1 MLALAAASPIVVAMA
16 LFFAKT
22 KATTMATWS
31 LVTGVLAAIFFFP
44 TPLAELLDAGAMFGP
59 TILEVLLILFA
70 GVLLSR
76 ITTETGAMDRIS
88 GWLRQS
94 ASNQQAG
101 TVLVIFGLVPFAE
114 SVTGFG
120 IGVTVGVPLLLQ
132 LGHSIKHSAILSLLG
147 LVAVP
152 WGALG
157 PGTLVAADLAGLT
170 LFGVGVRSA
179 LMTLPVVLG
188 AGIVSWLVLRAGS
201 PRPGRL
207 LAHLLG
213 AAVLLNAGILAANLL
228 MGTPPAG
235 IVGSLLVLAVH
246 LLAFKAGGTL
256 VSAGRAVWVALLPYG
271 VLTVG
276 LLVARALTSP
286 MEPSLLK
293 RALTSGGVW
302 LVVACLVAQYASAS
316 LGGGNRKLRARAHLA
331 YRSWIPIGVTTGG
344 FTILGALLAATGMG
358 RELGAAL
365 AGIGTGYLVLGPVIN
380 GLAGFIS
387 GSNTAANSMLAAT
400 QAQAATA
407 MGSSVLQIVAV
418 SNVTASMATMLSPS
432 RILLAYGLA
441 ILPVASVPGSVP
453 EEVPPSEHE
462 VTAWIAPRLGV
473 LLVVVCTLLGVVTW
487 VIH

>member
-1 MLALAAASPIVVAMA
+1 MLALAAATPIVVAMA
-16 LFFAKT
+16 LFLARR
-22 KATTMATWS
+22 KATTMAGCS
-31 LVTGVLAAIFFFP
+31 LASGVLAAIFFFP
-44 TPLAELLDAGAMFGP
+44 TPLGDLLKAGAMFGP
-59 TILEVLLILFA
+59 TIAEVLLILFG

-88 GWLRQS
+88 SWLQQS
-94 ASNQQAG
+94 ASNRQAG
-101 TVLVIFGLVPFAE
+101 TVLVVFGLVPFAE

-132 LGHSIKHSAILSLLG
+132 LGHSVRHSAVLSLLG

-170 LFGVGVRSA
+170 LFDVGVRSA
-179 LMTLPVVLG
+179 VMTLPVVLG
-188 AGIVSWLVLRAGS
+188 AGITAWLVLRAES

-213 AAVLLNAGILAANLL
+213 SAVLLNGGILAANLL

-246 LLAFKAGGTL
+246 LLAFRIIGSLVPAGHGL
-256 VSAGRAVWVALLPYG
+256 RMALLPYG
-271 VLTVG
+271 VLTAG
-276 LLVARALTSP
+276 LLVARALTSGL
-286 MEPSLLK
+286 EPSLLK
-293 RALTSGGVW
+293 RALASGGLW
-302 LVVACLVAQYASAS
+302 LLVACLVAQYASVS
-316 LGGGNRKLRARAHLA
+316 LGGTDRPLRTRASLA

-344 FTILGALLAATGMG
+344 FTVLGALLAATGMG

-365 AGIGTGYLVLGPVIN
+365 AGIGTGYLVLGPVLN
-380 GLAGFIS
+380 GMAGFIS

-441 ILPVASVPGSVP
+441 VIPVASVTGAAPAP
-453 EEVPPSEHE
+453 EPPTERE
-462 VTAWIAPRLGV
+462 VTAWIAPRLALL
-473 LLVVVCTLLGVVTW
+473 LLVVCSLLGVLTW

>member
-1 MLALAAASPIVVAMA
+1 MLALAAAAPIMVAMG
-16 LFFAKT
+16 LFLARRR
-22 KATTMATWS
+22 AVTMAMFS
-31 LVTGVLAAIFFFP
+31 LLTGVVSAILFFP
-44 TPLAELLDAGAMFGP
+44 TPAHELANAAAMFGP
-59 TILEVLLILFA
+59 TVIEVLLILFA

-101 TVLVIFGLVPFAE
+101 TVLVVFGLVPFAE

-132 LGHSIKHSAILSLLG
+132 LGHSVKHSALLSLLG

-170 LFGVGVRSA
+170 LFDVGVRSA

-188 AGIVSWLVLRAGS
+188 SAITTWLVLRAES
-201 PRPGRL
+201 PNPGRL
-207 LAHLLG
+207 LGHLLG
-213 AAVLLNAGILAANLL
+213 AAVLLNAGILAANLV

-246 LLAFKAGGTL
+246 LLAFRIGGTL
-256 VSAGRAVWVALLPYG
+256 VPAGHSTWLALLPYG

-276 LLVARALTSP
+276 LLAARALTASMDSP
-286 MEPSLLK
+286 LLQ
-293 RALTSGGVW
+293 RTLTSGGVW
-302 LVVACLVAQYASAS
+302 LIIACLVAQYASAS
-316 LGGGNRKLRARAHLA
+316 LGGTGTPLRTRALLA
-331 YRSWIPIGVTTGG
+331 YRSWIPVGVTTGG

-358 RELGAAL
+358 EELGAAL
-365 AGIGTGYLVLGPVIN
+365 AGVGAGYLLLGPVIN
-380 GLAGFIS
+380 GLAGFVS

-407 MGSSVLQIVAV
+407 MGSSVLQLVAV
-418 SNVTASMATMLSPS
+418 SNVTASMATMLAPS
-432 RILLAYGLA
+432 RILLAYEMA
-441 ILPVASVPGSVP
+441 IVPVPAAGPT
-453 EEVPPSEHE
+453 EAPPSERE
-462 VTAWIAPRLGV
+462 VTAWIGPRLAIL
-473 LLVVVCTLLGVVTW
+473 LLVVCSLLGLVTW
-487 VIH
+487 LIH

>member
-1 MLALAAASPIVVAMA
+1 MLALAAAAPIMVAMG
-16 LFFAKT
+16 LFLARRR
-22 KATTMATWS
+22 AVTMAMFS
-31 LVTGVLAAIFFFP
+31 LLTGVVSAILFFP
-44 TPLAELLDAGAMFGP
+44 TPAHELASAAAMFGP
-59 TILEVLLILFA
+59 TVIEVLLILFA

-101 TVLVIFGLVPFAE
+101 TVLVVFGLVPFAE

-132 LGHSIKHSAILSLLG
+132 LGHSVKHSALLSLLG

-170 LFGVGVRSA
+170 LLDVGVRSA

-188 AGIVSWLVLRAGS
+188 SAITTWLVLRAES
-201 PRPGRL
+201 PNPGRL
-207 LAHLLG
+207 LGHLLG
-213 AAVLLNAGILAANLL
+213 AAVLLNAGILAANLV

-246 LLAFKAGGTL
+246 LLTFRIGGTL
-256 VSAGRAVWVALLPYG
+256 VPAGRATWLALLPYG

-276 LLVARALTSP
+276 LLAARALTTS
-286 MEPSLLK
+286 MDSLLLQ
-293 RALTSGGVW
+293 RTLTSGGVW
-302 LVVACLVAQYASAS
+302 LIIACLVAQYASAS
-316 LGGGNRKLRARAHLA
+316 LGGSETPLRTRALLA
-331 YRSWIPIGVTTGG
+331 YRSWIPVGVTTGG
-344 FTILGALLAATGMG
+344 FTILGALLAASGMG
-358 RELGAAL
+358 EELGAAL
-365 AGIGTGYLVLGPVIN
+365 AGVGAGYLVLGPVIN
-380 GLAGFIS
+380 GVAGFVS

-407 MGSSVLQIVAV
+407 MGSSVLQLVAV
-418 SNVTASMATMLSPS
+418 SNVTASMATMLAPS
-432 RILLAYGLA
+432 RILLAYEMA
-441 ILPVASVPGSVP
+441 IVPAAGVG
-453 EEVPPSEHE
+453 PSDAPSSERE
-462 VTAWIAPRLGV
+462 VTAWIGPRLAIL
-473 LLVVVCTLLGVVTW
+473 LLVVCSLLGLVTW
-487 VIH
+487 LIH

>member
-16 LFFAKT
+16 LFLAKT
-22 KATTMATWS
+22 RATTMATWS

-44 TPLAELLDAGAMFGP
+44 TPLAQLLEAGAMFGP

-88 GWLRQS
+88 GWLSQS
-94 ASNQQAG
+94 ASNRQAG

-170 LFGVGVRSA
+170 LFDVGVRSA

-188 AGIVSWLVLRAGS
+188 AGILSWLVLRAGS

-246 LLAFKAGGTL
+246 LLAFRAGGTL
-256 VSAGRAVWVALLPYG
+256 VSAGHAVRVALLPYG

-302 LVVACLVAQYASAS
+302 LAVACLVAQYASAS
-316 LGGGNRKLRARAHLA
+316 LGGGNRKLGTRAHLA
-331 YRSWIPIGVTTGG
+331 YRSWIPIGVATGG

-365 AGIGTGYLVLGPVIN
+365 AGIGTGYLVLGPVVN

-418 SNVTASMATMLSPS
+418 SNVTASMSTMLSPS
-432 RILLAYGLA
+432 RILLAYELA
-441 ILPVASVPGSVP
+441 IVPVASVSGSVP
-453 EEVPPSEHE
+453 EEAPPGEHE
-462 VTAWIAPRLGV
+462 VAAWIAPRLGV
-473 LLVVVCTLLGVVTW
+473 LLVIVCTLLGVVTW
-487 VIH
+487 MVH

>member
-1 MLALAAASPIVVAMA
+1 MLALVAASPIVVAMA
-16 LFFAKT
+16 LFFART
-22 KATTMATWS
+22 KATTMATAS
-31 LVTGVLAAIFFFP
+31 LATGVLAALFFFP
-44 TPLAELLDAGAMFGP
+44 TPLGDLLAAGSMFGP

-101 TVLVIFGLVPFAE
+101 AVLVIFGLVPFAE

-132 LGHSIKHSAILSLLG
+132 LGHSVKHSAVLSLLG

-170 LFGVGVRSA
+170 LFDVGVRSA

-213 AAVLLNAGILAANLL
+213 AAVLLNAGILGANLL

-246 LLAFKAGGTL
+246 LLAFRAGGSL
-256 VSAGRAVWVALLPYG
+256 VPAGRKVWVALLPYG
-271 VLTVG
+271 VLTLG
-276 LLVARALTSP
+276 LLAARALTSG
-286 MEPSLLK
+286 MDASLLK
-293 RALTSGGVW
+293 RALSSGGVW

-316 LGGGNRKLRARAHLA
+316 LGGRSGQLRSRALLA
-331 YRSWIPIGVTTGG
+331 YRSWIPVGVTTGA
-344 FTILGALLAATGMG
+344 FTVLGTLLAATGMG

-365 AGIGTGYLVLGPVIN
+365 AGIGTGYLVLGPVLN

-400 QAQAATA
+400 QAQAASA

-432 RILLAYGLA
+432 RMLLAYEMA
-441 ILPVASVPGSVP
+441 IMPVSSAAGALPRPA
-453 EEVPPSEHE
+453 PPSERE
-462 VTAWIAPRLGV
+462 ITAWIAPRLGG
-473 LLVVVCTLLGVVTW
+473 LLLIVCTLLGFVTW

>member
-1 MLALAAASPIVVAMA
+1 MLALAAAAPIVVAMG
-16 LFFAKT
+16 LFLARR
-22 KATTMATWS
+22 KAVTMAVYS
-31 LVTGVLAAIFFFP
+31 LFTGVLSALVFFP
-44 TPLAELLDAGAMFGP
+44 TSMDELAGAGAMFGP
-59 TILEVLLILFA
+59 TVIEVLLILFA

-88 GWLRQS
+88 RWLRQS

-101 TVLVIFGLVPFAE
+101 TVLVVFGLVPFAE

-132 LGHSIKHSAILSLLG
+132 LGHSVRHSALLSLLG

-170 LFGVGVRSA
+170 LLDVGVRSA

-188 AGIVSWLVLRAGS
+188 SAITTWLVLRAES
-201 PRPGRL
+201 PNPGRL
-207 LAHLLG
+207 LGHLLG
-213 AAVLLNAGILAANLL
+213 AAVLLNAGILAANLV

-246 LLAFKAGGTL
+246 LLTFRIGGTL
-256 VSAGRAVWVALLPYG
+256 APAGRATWLALLPYG

-276 LLVARALTSP
+276 LLAARALTSSMDSP
-286 MEPSLLK
+286 LLQ
-293 RALTSGGVW
+293 RTLTSGGVW
-302 LVVACLVAQYASAS
+302 LIVACLVAQYASAS
-316 LGGGNRKLRARAHLA
+316 LGGSGKTLRTRALLA
-331 YRSWIPIGVTTGG
+331 YRSWIPVGVATGG

-358 RELGAAL
+358 EELGSAL
-365 AGIGTGYLVLGPVIN
+365 AGIGAGYLVLGPFIN
-380 GLAGFIS
+380 GVAGFVS

-407 MGSSVLQIVAV
+407 MGSSVLQLVAV
-418 SNVTASMATMLSPS
+418 SNVTASMATMLAPS
-432 RILLAYGLA
+432 RILLAYEMAIIPVSAATAGL
-441 ILPVASVPGSVP
+441 PDS
-453 EEVPPSEHE
+453 PPSERE
-462 VTAWIAPRLGV
+462 VTAWIGPRLAIL
-473 LLVVVCTLLGVVTW
+473 LLVVCSVLGLVTW
-487 VIH
+487 LIH